1 MQRLE
6 DGVIAEVRERASRQV
21 YDIINEHVA
30 LKRAG
35 MRYKG
40 LCPFHDE
47 KTPSFTV
54 TPETGMWHCFGCG
67 EGGDAI
73 DFIQKREGGGFRWAV
88 EYLAQRVGITLRY
101 EDNGKPAPRSEP
113 GISRDR
119 IMGVIATTAKYFSA
133 QLLTTPEAHEARE
146 LLSAR
151 NLGSREIAEHF
162 GCGYAPKGNILV
174 QHLAA
179 AGFTEDEM
187 IQAGVAGRS
196 ENGGRVYSFFR
207 NRLTWEIKDSFG
219 RTIGF
224 GARRLD
230 PEDQG
235 KFINT
240 RETPVYKKA
249 QVLFGLSLAR
259 KAISATRHVY
269 VVEGYADVMAM
280 HLAGVEN
287 TVAACGTAFTAE
299 HLAILLRLVGED
311 GEITFALDDDAAGRK
326 ATLAVYNLAK
336 NSLRRL
342 TVLPASEGLDP
353 DEYRQKHGD
362 AALAALTEQRRPLI
376 ETVIRSTLAS
386 MPIQTL
392 EDRRVALDALLPL
405 LGAVPDKGLRED
417 YARRVAQSL
426 SISETE
432 VFQRVRVT
440 PADAVPREHSEPPIP
455 STATPGAIEREI
467 LKVLVA
473 DEALAVEY
481 LSQTRGIFG
490 TQGAKQI
497 GALIERALGN
507 PHSEPWTQYLRALSN
522 DQERT
527 LLASLTVEDL
537 PVKEEAHRQYILDLI
552 GRLNEEIRQHRID
565 ALKEKIRSSSSTPE
579 ERDAALE
586 EFTTLMMEPH

>member
-6 DGVIAEVRERASRQV
+6 DDVIAEVRERAARQA

-30 LKRAG
+30 LKRSG
-35 MRYKG
+35 SRWKG

-47 KTPSFTV
+47 KSPSFIV
-54 TPETGMWHCFGCG
+54 NPENGTFHCFGCG

-73 DFIQKREGGGFRWAV
+73 DFIQRREGEGFRWAV
-88 EYLAQRVGITLRY
+88 EFLAQRLGVPLRY
-101 EDNGKPAPRSEP
+101 QNNGKPAPRPDS
-113 GISRDR
+113 GVNRDR
-119 IMGVIATTAKYFSA
+119 IMAVIATTAKFFSA
-133 QLLTTPEAHEARE
+133 QLLNTPEAHEARD

-151 NLGSREIAEHF
+151 NLGSRDIAERF
-162 GCGYAPKGNILV
+162 GCGYAPKGNIV
-174 QHLAA
+174 IQHLAA

-207 NRLTWEIKDSFG
+207 NRLTWEIKNSFG

-230 PEDQG
+230 PADQG

-240 RETPVYKKA
+240 RETPVYKKS

-259 KAISATRHVY
+259 QAIAKTRHVF

-287 TVAACGTAFTAE
+287 TVAACGTAFTAD

-326 ATLAVYNLAK
+326 ATLAVYDLAK
-336 NSLRRL
+336 NALRRL

-353 DEYRQKHGD
+353 DEYRQKYGD
-362 AALAALTEQRRPLI
+362 SQLAALSEDRRPLI

-386 MPIQTL
+386 MPNQTL
-392 EDRRVALDALLPL
+392 EDRRVALDAVLPL

-417 YARRVAQSL
+417 YARRVATSL
-426 SISETE
+426 GISESE
-432 VFQRVRVT
+432 IFQRVRVT
-440 PADAVPREHSEPPIP
+440 PAEPPPRERSEPPIP
-455 STATPGAIEREI
+455 STTTPGAIEREL

-473 DEALAVEY
+473 DEAIAAEFLHDAC
-481 LSQTRGIFG
+481 GIFG
-490 TQGAKQI
+490 TQGATQT
-497 GALIERALGN
+497 GALLERALAT
-507 PHSEPWTQYLRALSN
+507 PRREPWPQHLRALST
-522 DQERT
+522 DQERS
-527 LLASLTVEDL
+527 LLAGLTNQEL
-537 PVKEEAHRQYILDLI
+537 PVKEDTYRQYTLDLI
-552 GRLNEEIRQHRID
+552 GRLTEEIRRYRID
-565 ALKEKIRSSSSTPE
+565 ALKEKIRASSSTPE
-579 ERDAALE
+579 ERDIALE
-586 EFTTLMMEPH
+586 EFTALMMESR